1 MAIRPITSTP
11 AFKGLIVS
19 KDDKTAVNTNHII
32 SMKESSE
39 LGIVQTHIYL
49 TDKTVRTFKAPLND
63 VLKAYLY
70 ASPNDCNIEHI
81 KTPTS
86 DKSKN
91 TSSSKNCN

>member
-19 KDDKTAVNTNHII
+19 KDDKTAVNTKHII
-32 SMKESSE
+32 SMKETSD
-39 LGIVQTHIYL
+39 LDMKQTQIYL

-70 ASPNDCNIEHI
+70 ASPNDCNIEYI